1 MFQQFEP
8 HGKLQV
14 RAQKCCDYRWNGTFQ
29 LQNDAGLFLHC
40 ALFFSTAS
48 SKVALEGPGSRN
60 GGFLELSQFFDMFLT
75 CKKGEYWV
83 NMGFLFCLT
92 ILFDRSRGDS
102 RSLFRACSVAK
113 LVCMC
118 VLLFLYLFYVCVI
131 WSTCN
136 SAATCGDW
144 RNNVQMLYEVH
155 WVNYRCSA
163 KNRFFAAAKREAQWN
178 ISPNINFLR
187 YTPSC
192 ATPKSPFGPC
202 FVYQSSVR
210 TPPSTKQQ
218 PLTEI

>member
-1 MFQQFEP
+1 
-8 HGKLQV
+8 
-14 RAQKCCDYRWNGTFQ
+14 
-29 LQNDAGLFLHC
+29 
-40 ALFFSTAS
+40 
-48 SKVALEGPGSRN
+48 
-60 GGFLELSQFFDMFLT
+60 MFLT

-118 VLLFLYLFYVCVI
+118 VLLFLSILCLCHLEHLQFSRDMWGLKKQCPDVVR
-131 WSTCN
+131 STL
-136 SAATCGDW
+136 GELQ
-144 RNNVQMLYEVH
+144 VQRQESFL
-155 WVNYRCSA
+155 CSGQA
-163 KNRFFAAAKREAQWN
+163 EAQWN